1 MNQTFTNEQRRV
13 KMTEKMW
20 LYYFNDILCK
30 RGLISNDERQH
41 MKLRIDWE
49 YDRFLD

>member
-1 MNQTFTNEQRRV
+1 MIQTFTPEQLRL

-30 RGLISNDERQH
+30 QGLISNDERQR
-41 MKLRIDWE
+41 MKLRIEKE
-49 YDRFLD
+49 YDHILH